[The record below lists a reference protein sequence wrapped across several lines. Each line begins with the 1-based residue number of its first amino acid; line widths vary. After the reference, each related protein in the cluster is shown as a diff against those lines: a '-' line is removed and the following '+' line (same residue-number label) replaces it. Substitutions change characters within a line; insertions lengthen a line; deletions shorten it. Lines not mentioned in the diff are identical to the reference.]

1 MSLNWNL
8 TGSSLVLG
16 AVCKKTKQ
24 KQNKNTVCFF
34 MWSEDEL
41 VGFEAF
47 VFFPP
52 PAEFREA

>member
-8 TGSSLVLG
+8 TGSSLVLV
-16 AVCKKTKQ
+16 AVCKKPK
-24 KQNKNTVCFF
+24 KNAVCFF

-41 VGFEAF
+41 VGSEAF

-52 PAEFREA
+52 PAEFREP

>member
-8 TGSSLVLG
+8 TGSSLVLV
-16 AVCKKTKQ
+16 AVCKKLK
-24 KQNKNTVCFF
+24 KNAVCFF

-41 VGFEAF
+41 VGSEAF

-52 PAEFREA
+52 PAEFREP

>member
-8 TGSSLVLG
+8 TGSSLVLV
-16 AVCKKTKQ
+16 AVCKKTPQ
-24 KQNKNTVCFF
+24 KNAVCFF

-41 VGFEAF
+41 VGSEAF

-52 PAEFREA
+52 PAEFREP